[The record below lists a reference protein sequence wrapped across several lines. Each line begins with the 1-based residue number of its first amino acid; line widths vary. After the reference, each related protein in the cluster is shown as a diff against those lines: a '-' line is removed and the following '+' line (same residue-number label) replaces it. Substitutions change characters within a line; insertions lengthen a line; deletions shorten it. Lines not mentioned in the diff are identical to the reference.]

1 MLELGRKNSTYIVKV
16 LLEGLQVS
24 EGTVGKPVCGNGD
37 GRASCRAVVRP

>member
-1 MLELGRKNSTYIVKV
+1 MLELGIKNRTCTVKV

-37 GRASCRAVVRP
+37 GRAICRAVVRP